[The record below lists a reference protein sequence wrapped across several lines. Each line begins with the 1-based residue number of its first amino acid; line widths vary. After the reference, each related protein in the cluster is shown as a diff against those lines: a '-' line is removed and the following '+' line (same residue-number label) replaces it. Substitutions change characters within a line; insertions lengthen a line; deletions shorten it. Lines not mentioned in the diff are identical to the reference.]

1 MKKLLKIIL
10 TSIIIGI
17 TIKIIIKL
25 TEKQKKKTNSNR
37 LLMMIFSKMQKLAK
51 NLLLF

>member
-25 TEKQKKKTNSNR
+25 TEKQKKDKLKQASDDD
-37 LLMMIFSKMQKLAK
+37 FSQDAEAC
-51 NLLLF
+51 

>member
-25 TEKQKKKTNSNR
+25 TEKQKKDKLKQTSDDD
-37 LLMMIFSKMQKLAK
+37 FSQDAEAC
-51 NLLLF
+51 

>member
-25 TEKQKKKTNSNR
+25 TEKQKNGKYEQTSDDD
-37 LLMMIFSKMQKLAK
+37 FFQDAEAC
-51 NLLLF
+51 

>member
-25 TEKQKKKTNSNR
+25 TEKQKKD
-37 LLMMIFSKMQKLAK
+37 KLKQTSDDDFFQDAEAC
-51 NLLLF
+51 

>member
-1 MKKLLKIIL
+1 ML

-25 TEKQKKKTNSNR
+25 TEKQKKDELKQTSDDD
-37 LLMMIFSKMQKLAK
+37 FSQDAEAC
-51 NLLLF
+51 